1 MGRGYRKALHFAS
14 SHIVAGKVPKAGS
27 VLLILL
33 AFVCECWY
41 WKVSFISCLLVL
53 YIFVMWITSAQL
65 CFVASPYHL
74 YWAHGSLPAK
84 PKHLWHMQCAMGERY
99 KTHQYAAYQNTTIP
113 LAQTSLGSFLWYL
126 YSTLVPKQ
134 AYVAV
139 FVSWWIFC
147 CTFLAEIIGV
157 PLGRIYRVTFW
168 AWWWAALYGR
178 KPPKGPKA
186 ISMTSAVSWTVFF
199 SVSWVLEETK
209 SFPQQLV
216 IQMDYARI
224 CNVWLRLFCSC
235 QLSRPSS

>member
-1 MGRGYRKALHFAS
+1 MGLYLPS
-14 SHIVAGKVPKAGS
+14 QNTCDTCSVPWGND
-27 VLLILL
+27 I
-33 AFVCECWY
+33 
-41 WKVSFISCLLVL
+41 
-53 YIFVMWITSAQL
+53 
-65 CFVASPYHL
+65 
-74 YWAHGSLPAK
+74 
-84 PKHLWHMQCAMGERY
+84 
-99 KTHQYAAYQNTTIP
+99 KTHQCAAYQNTTIP

-147 CTFLAEIIGV
+147 CAFFAEIIGV

-186 ISMTSAVSWTVFF
+186 ISMTSAVSWTFFF

-209 SFPQQLV
+209 NLQQQLV
-216 IQMDYARI
+216 IQMDYA
-224 CNVWLRLFCSC
+224 WLCQVLQCVVEIVLF
-235 QLSRPSS
+235 LPALTA